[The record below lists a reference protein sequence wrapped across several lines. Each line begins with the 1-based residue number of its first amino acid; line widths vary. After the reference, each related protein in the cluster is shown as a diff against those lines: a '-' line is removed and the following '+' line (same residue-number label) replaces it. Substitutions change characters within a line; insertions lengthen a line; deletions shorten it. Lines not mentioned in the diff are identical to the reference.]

1 MAIKSG
7 YCLAQT
13 LGEGQEIGE
22 IHYINGNI
30 HINMFF
36 GNFGVP
42 LPFTIPRTH
51 ISGEGWAAHLL
62 DGRDGF
68 HLQLGNLSQ
77 LFHELDVPGYS
88 VARHTCVLSLYV

>member
-1 MAIKSG
+1 MGYKIGILSG
-7 YCLAQT
+7 SNAG
-13 LGEGQEIGE
+13 GEGQEIGE
-22 IHYINGNI
+22 IHYINGHI

-42 LPFTIPRTH
+42 LPFTIPRTQYFRRR
-51 ISGEGWAAHLL
+51 IFSAHLL

-88 VARHTCVLSLYV
+88 VAGHTCVLPI